1 MAILFKTQDPNILL
15 KDFKKKID
23 DGIIQ
28 TWSYDQDGDFTHT
41 PDQWKNK
48 AWLKPK
54 TENGSLVLSII
65 NPKNQSISSLIY
77 AVYHGRF
84 VESMLLHCD
93 SLFSNADISAYPSK
107 NDKIS

>member
-1 MAILFKTQDPNILL
+1 MSILIKTNNPEAFL

-23 DGIIQ
+23 DKLVK

-48 AWLKPK
+48 AWLRTSIKG
-54 TENGSLVLSII
+54 GSLSVGILG
-65 NPKNQSISSLIY
+65 PQGEKLSSLVY

-84 VESMLLHCD
+84 IESILFHCD
-93 SLFSNADISAYPSK
+93 SLFSEATASAFPTSEDY
-107 NDKIS
+107 I